1 VLEQHKASNP
11 SPTCTASEMLHFQ
24 IQMYS
29 KPTRF
34 GQAQNLHCGFSFSS
48 VVFAALIYLLLVSSL
63 DLLNITAV

>member
-1 VLEQHKASNP
+1 
-11 SPTCTASEMLHFQ
+11 MLHFQ